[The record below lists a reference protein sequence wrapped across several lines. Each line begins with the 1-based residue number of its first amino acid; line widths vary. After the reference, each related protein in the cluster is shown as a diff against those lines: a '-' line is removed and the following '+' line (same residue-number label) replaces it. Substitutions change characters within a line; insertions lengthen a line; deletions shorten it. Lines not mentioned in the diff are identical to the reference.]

1 MPRKQK
7 KVKEPKKVK
16 NIVQQVVVKIGADG
30 KRITKRRKRSAPKK
44 GTDNINIMA
53 TIPPN
58 VIYQSSAPYVPPVP
72 PSMPPVPA
80 SSGIK
85 LGSMPAPISTA
96 SAPIIPPSSSIGVG
110 TEELPTTASFAPN
123 NIVRNSPVEVYTKEP
138 ESFKSS
144 VSGNLRFGVPETP
157 VNIHNNS
164 ISRGETE
171 TTEIQTPRLSLR
183 MPEPEPVSPTL
194 TLNRTELLERGIRVP
209 TGEFNIDV
217 PLQGMGLVNL
227 KRLYKERFGRNPK
240 KGMKK
245 ADIIAALS

>member
-44 GTDNINIMA
+44 REDTINIMA

-58 VIYQSSAPYVPPVP
+58 VIYQSSAPYVPPIP
-72 PSMPPVPA
+72 PSMPAVPA

-85 LGSMPAPISTA
+85 LGSMPASITA
-96 SAPIIPPSSSIGVG
+96 PSAPIVPPSSSIGIG
-110 TEELPTTASFAPN
+110 TDELPTTASFANP
-123 NIVRNSPVEVYTKEP
+123 IEIEKIKTPDKVYTEEP

-164 ISRGETE
+164 ISRGERTP
-171 TTEIQTPRLSLR
+171 IQTPRLSLR
-183 MPEPEPVSPTL
+183 MPEPLVEP
-194 TLNRTELLERGIRVP
+194 I
-209 TGEFNIDV
+209 GEEFADLPQFEITPVGRITKDPMRAKLRAQYKEKFGYNPSSRMKNIDI
-217 PLQGMGLVNL
+217 L
-227 KRLYKERFGRNPK
+227 KAVYEK
-240 KGMKK
+240 
-245 ADIIAALS
+245 